1 MENIVLATFA
11 EESKAYQAFSQI
23 KNAPAGDG
31 YTISQLALLQK
42 QGGKL
47 SAKEYFDSGVQ
58 TSDDTLTGGLVGALA
73 GILGGP
79 VGMLLCAGMG
89 MFIGSIVDWKDAD
102 QGVSYLERAAAKI
115 EDGTTALVA
124 LAIEEEE
131 AALDEKLQPLQ
142 ASVTR
147 FEAAVMQEEVEE
159 AIRMQDELAAQVQK
173 NIRQEKSAARK
184 ARIEELKAKAKA
196 RFQS

>member
-1 MENIVLATFA
+1 MENIVLVTFT
-11 EESKAYQAFSQI
+11 EESQAYQAFSQI
-23 KNAPAGDG
+23 KNAPACDG
-31 YTISQLALLQK
+31 CTISQLALLQK

-79 VGMLLCAGMG
+79 VGMLLGASMG
-89 MFIGSIVDWKDAD
+89 MLIGSIVDLNDAD
-102 QGVSYLERAAAKI
+102 KEASYLEKATVKI
-115 EDGTTALVA
+115 TDGTTALVA
-124 LAIEEEE
+124 LAIESDE
-131 AALDEKLQPLQ
+131 AALDAQLAPFH

-159 AIRMQDELAAQVQK
+159 AIRMQDDLAAQVRED
-173 NIRQEKSAARK
+173 IRQEKSAARK
-184 ARIEELKAKAKA
+184 ARIAELKEKAKA
-196 RFQS
+196 RFQ